1 MSHMKDLLTDIE
13 AYEADELSYDAKI
26 ELFQELLNTGA
37 YVNLSAHY
45 TETVREMLRTG
56 QIENW

>member
-1 MSHMKDLLTDIE
+1 MSNMKDLLIDIE

-26 ELFQELLNTGA
+26 ELFQELLNSGV